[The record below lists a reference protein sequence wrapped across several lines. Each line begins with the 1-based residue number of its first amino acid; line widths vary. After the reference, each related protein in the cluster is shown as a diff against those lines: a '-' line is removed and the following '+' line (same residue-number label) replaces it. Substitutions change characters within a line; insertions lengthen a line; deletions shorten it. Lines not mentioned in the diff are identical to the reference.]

1 MVKNKKASKRQPL
14 AQRYNIA
21 KKALAHERR
30 ERRAA
35 KANPGLRKKVRRDP
49 GIPNLNPFKAQILKR
64 LEESAKLLK
73 FQAQQQ
79 ALRGQDMARRRRA
92 GGEPDAVGA
101 TLAAAA
107 AAAAAEAAGGMAA
120 DADEG
125 GGAPGAEAPASL
137 SSLAADAE
145 QRGAA
150 FASAGAAAAAA
161 AASAAGALRSNAGA
175 GESTRRAF
183 YRHLRTVMEQS
194 DIILQVLD
202 ARDPL
207 ACRAHAVEAMA
218 LSQSPPKRVVLVLN
232 KIDLV
237 PAPVVV
243 QWLAHLRREFPTV
256 AFKAST
262 QQQRTHL
269 SAPGGGAVNRA
280 TEAGEILT
288 GSAAAGADS
297 LLQLIKNY
305 SRSHELKRAVTVG
318 VVGYPNVG
326 KSSLIN
332 SLKRSRAV
340 SVSSTPGHTRV
351 MQEVSLDAKV
361 TLLDCPGIIF
371 DDDLDAAAGGVGEA
385 GGAAAADGGAG
396 LLLRNCISLAQVEDP
411 EAAVDGI
418 LRRCAPEKVRAAHAS
433 ARAHIHTTRSL
444 ARTAPTHHGSG
455 RPPPF
460 PFLCPLSSPLCSS
473 WPSTAFRA
481 SPAPPTSWRALRR
494 GAASWRRAACPTA
507 PAPRALCL
515 RTGTAA
521 RCPFTCSRR
530 ASARAASRT
539 RRPRAAAR
547 AAAPRRRRWP
557 ATARPPPPPPPP
569 PPAARAAQAA
579 ACASRPP
586 TSEAPPS
593 SRSGPR

>member
-1 MVKNKKASKRQPL
+1 
-14 AQRYNIA
+14 
-21 KKALAHERR
+21 
-30 ERRAA
+30 
-35 KANPGLRKKVRRDP
+35 
-49 GIPNLNPFKAQILKR
+49 
-64 LEESAKLLK
+64 
-73 FQAQQQ
+73 
-79 ALRGQDMARRRRA
+79 
-92 GGEPDAVGA
+92 
-101 TLAAAA
+101 
-107 AAAAAEAAGGMAA
+107 
-120 DADEG
+120 
-125 GGAPGAEAPASL
+125 
-137 SSLAADAE
+137 
-145 QRGAA
+145 
-150 FASAGAAAAAA
+150 
-161 AASAAGALRSNAGA
+161 
-175 GESTRRAF
+175 
-183 YRHLRTVMEQS
+183 
-194 DIILQVLD
+194 
-202 ARDPL
+202 
-207 ACRAHAVEAMA
+207 MA

-385 GGAAAADGGAG
+385 GGAAADGGAG

-418 LRRCAPEKVRAAHAS
+418 LRRCAPEKVRAAPRAFTQ
-433 ARAHIHTTRSL
+433 ARACSRTHVPHARSL
-444 ARTAPTHHGSG
+444 
-455 RPPPF
+455 
-460 PFLCPLSSPLCSS
+460 
-473 WPSTAFRA
+473 
-481 SPAPPTSWRALRR
+481 
-494 GAASWRRAACPTA
+494 
-507 PAPRALCL
+507 
-515 RTGTAA
+515 
-521 RCPFTCSRR
+521 
-530 ASARAASRT
+530 
-539 RRPRAAAR
+539 
-547 AAAPRRRRWP
+547 
-557 ATARPPPPPPPP
+557 
-569 PPAARAAQAA
+569 
-579 ACASRPP
+579 
-586 TSEAPPS
+586 
-593 SRSGPR
+593 